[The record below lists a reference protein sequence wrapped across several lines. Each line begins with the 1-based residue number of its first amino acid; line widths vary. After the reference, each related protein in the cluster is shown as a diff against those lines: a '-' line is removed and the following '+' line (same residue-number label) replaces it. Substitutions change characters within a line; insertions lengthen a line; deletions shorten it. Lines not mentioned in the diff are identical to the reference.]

1 MHERQYVRASV
12 GGLMAAIFPPR
23 KQTCGGPAGSTSA
36 IWFPDLRRDESLV
49 DIDVLV
55 KF

>member
-1 MHERQYVRASV
+1 MNGNTS
-12 GGLMAAIFPPR
+12 GLPWAANGANLPAAELA
-23 KQTCGGPAGSTSA
+23 CGGPSGSASA

-49 DIDVLV
+49 DIDIMV